1 MPDPII
7 RNNDPGRDQ
16 LLSPSCR
23 ARNSPARGVLR
34 SRGTSAVFSAPR
46 EQSKPNPHV
55 ASYAFPAHRLI
66 PFFSGFYEDQCLQL
80 GKGAETELQE
90 EALSHQA
97 PPRCECKCLSEKKG
111 GGPLR
116 CPGGLG
122 MDGAGPA
129 GAPAEP
135 VVSSYSSICGLHIVP
150 RSVKTQPTAR
160 HNIS

>member
-34 SRGTSAVFSAPR
+34 SRGTSAVVSAPR

-55 ASYAFPAHRLI
+55 ASYAFPAHGLML
-66 PFFSGFYEDQCLQL
+66 FFSGFYEDQCLQL

-111 GGPLR
+111 GDPCAALEAWGWMELVL
-116 CPGGLG
+116 LG
-122 MDGAGPA
+122 HRQNPWSAAIPVSVGCILSPA
-129 GAPAEP
+129 
-135 VVSSYSSICGLHIVP
+135 V
-150 RSVKTQPTAR
+150 
-160 HNIS
+160 